1 MYVDTSTVRSAKG
14 NSYTRH
20 LLRESYREE
29 GKVKHRTIAN
39 LSHCKPEE
47 IEALRLAL
55 RHKKD
60 LAALVNLKDDLRIE
74 QGLSVGAVWTVFE
87 VARRLGIAAALGST
101 RAGKLAL
108 WQVIAR
114 VIDQGSRLSAVR
126 LAGSH
131 AACDILKLEK
141 FNEDHLYENL
151 DWLCENQT
159 KIEDRLFVQH
169 QGKPDNE
176 TKQRLF
182 LYDVTSSYL
191 EGTENEL
198 AAFGYNRDQKK
209 GKRQIVIGLL
219 CDETGMPLSVEV
231 FKGNTRDPNT
241 FAAQVSKV
249 AKRFGGGEVTFVGD
263 RLPVLW
269 TQTGGM
275 IKSGQI
281 EELNRE
287 GFHYIT
293 AITKPQINSLL
304 NSGVIQMGL
313 FEQQLA
319 EVETSE
325 GIRYVLRRNPI
336 RAAEVAR
343 SRQDKLQAIQ
353 READRLNLY
362 LAEHRRAQVEVA
374 RGKVQAKIE
383 RLRLSGWLRVT
394 AKGREILL
402 NEDSAALTEEA
413 KLDGCYVLKTDLS
426 SRVASKETIH
436 DRYKDLALVE
446 WAFRTSK
453 TVNLEVRPVHVR
465 TALHTRGHVLVVMLS
480 YLIIAE
486 LARCWQ
492 ESEVTVDEGIKQLDT
507 LCATQLLI
515 NGKVRCNQIPQPR
528 PLLQQLL
535 DAAQVPLPEVLPSK
549 GVRVTTKKKLAPRR
563 KKR

>member
-1 MYVDTSTVRSAKG
+1 MYVDTSTVRSTKG
-14 NSYTRH
+14 KSYTRH

-29 GKVKHRTIAN
+29 GKVKHRTVAN

-60 LAALVNLKDDLRIE
+60 LTALVSIKDDLRLE

-87 VARRLGIAAALGST
+87 VARRLGIVAALGSA

-131 AACDILKLEK
+131 AACDILNLER

-151 DWLCENQT
+151 DWLHENQA
-159 KIEDRLFVQH
+159 KIEDKLFEKRKSLN
-169 QGKPDNE
+169 GD
-176 TKQRLF
+176 KQPLF

-198 AAFGYNRDQKK
+198 AAFGYNRDQKR

-219 CDETGMPLSVEV
+219 CDETGIPLSVEV
-231 FKGNTRDPNT
+231 FKGNTKDPDT
-241 FAAQVSKV
+241 FGAQVSKV

-263 RLPVLW
+263 R
-269 TQTGGM
+269 GM
-275 IKSGQI
+275 IKSEQI
-281 EELNRE
+281 EDLNQE

-293 AITKPQINSLL
+293 AITKPQITRLL
-304 NSGVIQMGL
+304 KTGVIQMEL
-313 FEQQLA
+313 FDQQLA
-319 EVETSE
+319 EVKTSE
-325 GIRYVLRRNPI
+325 GIRYILRRNPI

-343 SRQDKLQAIQ
+343 SRQDKLQAVQ
-353 READRLNLY
+353 READRQNLY
-362 LAEHRRAQVEVA
+362 LAEHPRAQVEVA
-374 RGKVQAKIE
+374 RGKVQEKIE
-383 RLRLSGWLRVT
+383 RLRLSGWLSERVID
-394 AKGREILL
+394 REILL
-402 NEDSAALTEEA
+402 NRDNDALAEEER
-413 KLDGCYVLKTDLS
+413 LDGCYVLKTDVS
-426 SRVASKETIH
+426 EQVATKETIH
-436 DRYKDLALVE
+436 ARYKDLALVE
-446 WAFRTSK
+446 WAFRASK
-453 TVNLEVRPVHVR
+453 TINLEVRPVHVR

-486 LARCWQ
+486 LAGCWQ
-492 ESEVTVDEGIKQLDT
+492 ELEVTVDEGIKQLDT

-528 PLLQQLL
+528 PFLQQLL
-535 DAAQVPLPEVLPSK
+535 NATQVALPEVLPSK

>member
-1 MYVDTSTVRSAKG
+1 MYVDTSTVRSASGKT
-14 NSYTRH
+14 YTRH

-29 GKVKHRTIAN
+29 GKVKHRTVAN
-39 LSHCKPEE
+39 LSHCKPQE

-60 LAALVNLKDDLRIE
+60 LTALVSIKDDLRLE

-87 VARRLGIAAALGST
+87 VARRLGIVAALGSA

-131 AACDILKLEK
+131 AACDILNLER

-151 DWLCENQT
+151 DWLHENQA
-159 KIEDRLFVQH
+159 KIEDKLFEKRKSLN
-169 QGKPDNE
+169 GD
-176 TKQRLF
+176 KQPLF

-198 AAFGYNRDQKK
+198 AAFGYNRDQKR

-219 CDETGMPLSVEV
+219 CDETGIPLSVEV
-231 FKGNTRDPNT
+231 FKGNTKDPDT
-241 FAAQVSKV
+241 FGAQVSKV

-263 RLPVLW
+263 R
-269 TQTGGM
+269 GM
-275 IKSGQI
+275 IKSEQI
-281 EELNRE
+281 EDLNQE

-293 AITKPQINSLL
+293 AITKPQITRLL
-304 NSGVIQMGL
+304 KTGVIQMEL
-313 FEQQLA
+313 FDQQLA
-319 EVETSE
+319 EVKTSE
-325 GIRYVLRRNPI
+325 GIRYILRRNPI
-336 RAAEVAR
+336 RAAAVAR
-343 SRQDKLQAIQ
+343 SRQDKLQAVQ
-353 READRLNLY
+353 READRQNLY
-362 LAEHRRAQVEVA
+362 LAEHPRAQVEVA
-374 RGKVQAKIE
+374 RGKVQEKIE
-383 RLRLSGWLRVT
+383 RLRLSGWLSERVID
-394 AKGREILL
+394 REILL
-402 NEDSAALTEEA
+402 NRDNDALAEEER
-413 KLDGCYVLKTDLS
+413 LDGCYVLKTDVS
-426 SRVASKETIH
+426 EQVATKETIH
-436 DRYKDLALVE
+436 ARYKDLALVE
-446 WAFRTSK
+446 WAFRASK
-453 TVNLEVRPVHVR
+453 TINLEVRPVHVR

-486 LARCWQ
+486 LAGCWQ
-492 ESEVTVDEGIKQLDT
+492 ELEVTVNEGIGQLAT

-515 NGKVRCNQIPQPR
+515 NGDVRCNQIPQPR
-528 PLLQQLL
+528 PFLQQLL
-535 DAAQVPLPEVLPSK
+535 SAAQVVLPEVLPRK